1 MNSFT
6 INMKKKMKF
15 DTLKI
20 ENQKIMIFKKKNN
33 KSLFATNGENKILK
47 IAPFNMP

>member
-1 MNSFT
+1 MNGFT

-20 ENQKIMIFKKKNN
+20 ENQKIMILKKK
-33 KSLFATNGENKILK
+33 
-47 IAPFNMP
+47 

>member
-1 MNSFT
+1 
-6 INMKKKMKF
+6 MKF